1 MCLSMLE
8 HAFLPSTHADV
19 GILIAPSHTNAYCK
33 EQALH
38 IAARDGDLECVKVL
52 VAAGADAKAVTTAGK

>member
-1 MCLSMLE
+1 ML
-8 HAFLPSTHADV
+8 TC
-19 GILIAPSHTNAYCK
+19 GILIAPSHTNTYCK